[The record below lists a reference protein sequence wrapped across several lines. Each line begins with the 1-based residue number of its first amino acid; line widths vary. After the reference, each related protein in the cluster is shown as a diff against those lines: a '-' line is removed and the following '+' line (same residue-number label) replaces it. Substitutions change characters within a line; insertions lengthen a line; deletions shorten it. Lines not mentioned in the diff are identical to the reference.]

1 MQRYRV
7 PFKFVMVN
15 GRSVR
20 RKCQIGRYKHFL
32 YCGTAGSCF
41 LHSVVRRCFL
51 FVSFSQAL
59 SQGVSLGSAIV
70 SVYDA
75 EIANSTY

>member
-1 MQRYRV
+1 
-7 PFKFVMVN
+7 MVN

-41 LHSVVRRCFL
+41 LHSVVRRW
-51 FVSFSQAL
+51 FVSFSQTL

-75 EIANSTY
+75 EIANSTC